1 MLEEKVQSLPASQDT
16 RTGTLQGP
24 TGTIKAP
31 YLTSL
36 EPSEYRAF
44 RDIYKAHAQVH
55 NWSDK
60 VAKQQ
65 LLLSVD
71 PKSAVADWGAV
82 DLEEALKLWDKRIVP
97 ASVVSYAV
105 LQLSRL

>member
-1 MLEEKVQSLPASQDT
+1 M
-16 RTGTLQGP
+16 QGP

-31 YLTSL
+31 HLTSIV
-36 EPSEYRAF
+36 PSEYRAF

-55 NWSDK
+55 SWSDK

-71 PKSAVADWGAV
+71 PKIYSTLKSTVADWDAVNLETGAKKIGLGLV
-82 DLEEALKLWDKRIVP
+82 
-97 ASVVSYAV
+97 
-105 LQLSRL
+105 QQ